1 MAADTVYDDIITELF
16 TLFADHFP
24 EMSEGSIQD
33 GDLDAVIE
41 AMSTEPGIT
50 QGCVFSFISG
60 SPHGGDAHSNSWN
73 YLFGGVVL
81 IQLKD
86 LDTIEAERRK
96 VISRLSTFASPVKVQ
111 RLNGIVKK
119 LEVSSIERAR
129 EGDINEHPFYFVP
142 FSISVIFR
150 GDS

>member
-1 MAADTVYDDIITELF
+1 MAVDTVYDDIVSELF
-16 TLFADHFP
+16 SLFGDHFP
-24 EMSEGSIQD
+24 EMSEDSIQD
-33 GDLDAVIE
+33 GDLDAVIA
-41 AMSTEPGIT
+41 AMTVKEVT

-96 VISRLSTFASPVKVQ
+96 VISRLSTFAIPVNVR

-129 EGDINEHPFYFVP
+129 EGDINDHPFYFVP